1 MMFHLCKIFLRI
13 VGSSGAILASL
24 HKIEVLELIP
34 GQVRELVQA
43 SGPSSLLLVDLLDFI
58 DVLFEDSSS
67 EILFSL
73 GFVRLPVLSSPVFK
87 ETGFGRGEKSK

>member
-1 MMFHLCKIFLRI
+1 MLFRV
-13 VGSSGAILASL
+13 VGSSGAILAGL

-34 GQVRELVQA
+34 SQVRELVQA

-58 DVLFEDSSS
+58 DILFEDSSS
-67 EILFSL
+67 EVLFSL
-73 GFVRLPVLSSPVFK
+73 AFVRFPVLSSPIFE

>member
-1 MMFHLCKIFLRI
+1 MLFRV
-13 VGSSGAILASL
+13 VGCSGAILAGL

-34 GQVRELVQA
+34 SQVRELVQA

-58 DVLFEDSSS
+58 DILFEDSSS
-67 EILFSL
+67 EVLVSL
-73 GFVRLPVLSSPVFK
+73 GFVRFPVLSSPVFE